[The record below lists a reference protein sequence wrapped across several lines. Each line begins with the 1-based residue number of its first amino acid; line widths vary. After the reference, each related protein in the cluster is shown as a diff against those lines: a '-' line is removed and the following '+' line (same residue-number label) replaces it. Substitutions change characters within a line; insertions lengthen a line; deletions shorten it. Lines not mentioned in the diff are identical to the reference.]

1 MKILI
6 TGAKGQ
12 LGKCIKDAAANY
24 PEFDFLFAVF
34 SGIFLILDSLFFLQ
48 I

>member
-1 MKILI
+1 MNILV

-24 PEFDFLFAVF
+24 PEYDFLFATRELLNIE
-34 SGIFLILDSLFFLQ
+34 SEKYI
-48 I
+48 